1 MLSGMLWL
9 DTDTQRTLEEKV
21 LRAARYY
28 EEKYG
33 RLPQL
38 CLVNEGMLP
47 EEMHVGDVQV
57 RPVPNMIVHHFL
69 LGVDSAGTANRPA
82 V

>member
-9 DTDTQRTLEEKV
+9 DADNRRTLEEKV

-38 CLVNEGMLP
+38 CLVNDQMLP
-47 EEMHVGDVQV
+47 EERHVGEVQV
-57 RPVPNMIVHHFL
+57 RPVPNMVAHHFL
-69 LGVDSAGTANRPA
+69 LGADTTGNVKAI
-82 V
+82 